1 MRYSFY
7 CSYNKKELPLPL
19 NNGSPLFYHLSSF
32 LHIEYNK
39 LIISP
44 KPRNS
49 NPEMPPVKK
58 YIMLASEIAETKP
71 IRIVIKPITIE

>member
-7 CSYNKKELPLPL
+7 CSYNKKELPSLL
-19 NNGSPLFYHLSSF
+19 NNGSPLFYLSSF

-49 NPEMPPVKK
+49 KPEIPPVKK

-71 IRIVIKPITIE
+71 IRIVIKPIT